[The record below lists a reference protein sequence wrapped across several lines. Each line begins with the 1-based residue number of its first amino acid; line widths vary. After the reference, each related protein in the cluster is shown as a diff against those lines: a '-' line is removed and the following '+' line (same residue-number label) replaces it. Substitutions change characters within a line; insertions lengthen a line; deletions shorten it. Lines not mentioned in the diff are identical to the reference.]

1 MNIKTDYK
9 TLNYHHDFIWSLLL
23 LKDNRIASCS
33 NDHLINIYDP
43 SNDYALDISITDL
56 PDKVNSICQLDNE
69 NLISSCNNN
78 SIYIWHIT
86 KTAYH
91 LIHVIKQAHF
101 IPIQKIVSLSNNY
114 FASCSD
120 IINIWNLN
128 FPYVNKPFKTI
139 SIENYSF
146 TTMLYINNQNLLIA
160 SSYKENILLFNM
172 KTYQCVTF
180 IDEAYCFFQKAMYQI
195 DSNHIVIGYRNIVY
209 MIDIDTGKK
218 EMLFELKT
226 YINVYSFIKVNNILL
241 CGSDH
246 GKIYKYD
253 IEKKSLE
260 CIKSNNN
267 HSVFDIVQVNKD
279 EIAFSVFSTI
289 KVWKIS
295 NDKNKKEQ
303 LLHYIGLLMLVIS
316 VIVLYYII

>member
-9 TLNYHHDFIWSLLL
+9 TIKYHYDFIWSLLL

-43 SNDYALDISITDL
+43 SKDYALDLSITEL

-86 KTAYH
+86 KNIYH

-139 SIENYSF
+139 NIENYSF
-146 TTMLYINNQNLLIA
+146 TTMLYIKHKNLLIA

-172 KTYQCVTF
+172 QTYQCVTF
-180 IDEAYCFFQKAMYQI
+180 IDEAYCFFQKAIYQV
-195 DSNHIVIGYRNIVY
+195 DNNHIVIGYRNIVY

-226 YINVYSFIKVNNILL
+226 YINVYSFIKVNDILL

-253 IEKKSLE
+253 IAKKSVE
-260 CIKSNNN
+260 CIKSNSN

-289 KVWKIS
+289 KVWK
-295 NDKNKKEQ
+295 
-303 LLHYIGLLMLVIS
+303 Y
-316 VIVLYYII
+316 